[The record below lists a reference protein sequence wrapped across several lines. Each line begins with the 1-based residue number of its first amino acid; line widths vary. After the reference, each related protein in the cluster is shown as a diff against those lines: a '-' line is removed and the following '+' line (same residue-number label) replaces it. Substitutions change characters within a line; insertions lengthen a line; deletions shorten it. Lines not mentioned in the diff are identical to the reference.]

1 VSALRGGSRVL
12 HRLAV
17 LSPSAKRWEPV
28 FTVCHRG
35 SRPEMLD
42 FLDTLRV
49 LSPTPAKRVPGLAD
63 PGIDLDIRL

>member
-1 VSALRGGSRVL
+1 
-12 HRLAV
+12 
-17 LSPSAKRWEPV
+17 
-28 FTVCHRG
+28 
-35 SRPEMLD
+35 MLD